1 MREITKTITIPVDG
15 SPKDFRLTKLDAFS
29 GAFLLRLLAR
39 LPGEETEQVE
49 ASHRSLA
56 RQGNSTSRFGT
67 EQGDGSCSSGLPGTK
82 EPSPTFRP
90 GNRPSEPVLPPEQPA
105 FCSGTQP
112 PAPAFR
118 PLDLL
123 TLLPESDLRSLM
135 VTCLQHAEVR
145 LPAGWNPVMTR
156 GEWTWPELEHDTAV
170 CLKLTIEEVLW
181 TLKDFFPAGGSASR
195 PGTPDS

>member
-1 MREITKTITIPVDG
+1 MREITKTIIVPVDG

-39 LPGEETEQVE
+39 LPAEGMEQVE
-49 ASHRSLA
+49 ASNRPLA
-56 RQGNSTSRFGT
+56 GQGNSTSRFGT

-82 EPSPTFRP
+82 EPSTP
-90 GNRPSEPVLPPEQPA
+90 
-105 FCSGTQP
+105 FCPGTQP

-135 VTCLQHAEVR
+135 VTCLQHTEVR

-156 GEWTWPELEHDTAV
+156 GEWTWPELEHDTGV